1 MSKSLIHNGNLE
13 FVSAKKVI
21 MKREIDVLKKEN
33 GMVMILRVYALLE
46 LILMI
51 NKRNVFLALMV
62 A

>member
-1 MSKSLIHNGNLE
+1 
-13 FVSAKKVI
+13 